1 MKRTPPWPRSLSRN
15 TITIS
20 TQTGSV
26 LIPGLPLKKI
36 MLSLPKELDGKLA
49 ATPISDFGLTI
60 GALLGFLGASL
71 KALWII
77 RRNLFWSRMLSLM
90 EFGTSVAF
98 LFTSPLNFF
107 FQSMQ
112 FSLDLTRR
120 KRTPSFG
127 LPHQMEISIPGMLI
141 RLLPTLPIPLILMVA
156 RFRIWILFPK

>member
-71 KALWII
+71 KAL
-77 RRNLFWSRMLSLM
+77 
-90 EFGTSVAF
+90 
-98 LFTSPLNFF
+98 
-107 FQSMQ
+107 
-112 FSLDLTRR
+112 
-120 KRTPSFG
+120 
-127 LPHQMEISIPGMLI
+127 
-141 RLLPTLPIPLILMVA
+141 
-156 RFRIWILFPK
+156 